1 MKKILL
7 FVALILFSISSFAQD
22 KLYLIF
28 EMMKVD
34 NEQEMAY
41 WETENFWEKIHQ
53 QRANNGDIIGWDLWQ
68 LLPGGSDQG
77 YQYMTVTLFNN
88 ASDMFKGVDIMKY
101 AKAAYPDM
109 TEDDILKK
117 LNEAGKTRDLSVR
130 LFLEDIASTSG
141 ANEMPIGTTAYLDF
155 MKADMDKYDTYE
167 KAEMEVFKP
176 IHQKHVDTGD
186 KKFWSLMRIMLPIGS
201 DTYASHITVNMY
213 KDVDAAINQ
222 PGGNWGDMTDV
233 QRKAIQD
240 GLKTR
245 DFKKGIMAILIK
257 KARKN

>member
-1 MKKILL
+1 MKKTLL
-7 FVALILFSISSFAQD
+7 IVALILFSISSFAQD
-22 KLYLIF
+22 KLYLVF

-68 LLPGGSDQG
+68 LSPGGEDQG

-88 ASDMFKGVDIMKY
+88 AADMFKGGDFMKHV
-101 AKAAYPDM
+101 KAAYPDM
-109 TEDDILKK
+109 TEEDIWKK
-117 LNEAGKTRDLSVR
+117 MNEAGKTRDLAVR
-130 LFLEDIASTSG
+130 LYLEDIARTSG

-155 MKADMDKYDTYE
+155 MKVDMEKYGAYE
-167 KAEMEVFKP
+167 KAEMEVFQP
-176 IHQKHVDTGD
+176 IHQKQVDAGD
-186 KKFWSLMRIMLPIGS
+186 KEFWSLMRIMLPFGS
-201 DTYASHITVNMY
+201 DTYASHITVNMF
-213 KDVDAAINQ
+213 KDVDAAVNK
-222 PGGNWGDMTDV
+222 PGGNWGDMTDA
-233 QRKAIQD
+233 QRKAVQD

-245 DFKKGIMAILIK
+245 DLKKGIMATLVK

>member
-1 MKKILL
+1 
-7 FVALILFSISSFAQD
+7 
-22 KLYLIF
+22 
-28 EMMKVD
+28 
-34 NEQEMAY
+34 
-41 WETENFWEKIHQ
+41 
-53 QRANNGDIIGWDLWQ
+53 
-68 LLPGGSDQG
+68 
-77 YQYMTVTLFNN
+77 
-88 ASDMFKGVDIMKY
+88 
-101 AKAAYPDM
+101 
-109 TEDDILKK
+109 
-117 LNEAGKTRDLSVR
+117 
-130 LFLEDIASTSG
+130 
-141 ANEMPIGTTAYLDF
+141 

-167 KAEMEVFKP
+167 KAEIEVFQP